1 MDPLKG
7 APMLNTSQRLAKKIF
22 ANFFLFFLKK
32 RLTFN
37 QRCAIIK
44 SQGTESSQ
52 RKGEKVMRNWRV
64 WVLVDKDGKEI
75 ARGRKKD
82 VVMASYH
89 RYVYRHIFTD
99 VLYRTNELL

>member
-1 MDPLKG
+1 
-7 APMLNTSQRLAKKIF
+7 
-22 ANFFLFFLKK
+22 
-32 RLTFN
+32 
-37 QRCAIIK
+37 
-44 SQGTESSQ
+44 
-52 RKGEKVMRNWRV
+52 MRNWRV